1 MVSDKTIKVV
11 GGIATEYDFGLSLL
25 GGLAAYSD
33 AVVPKPSPR
42 SADWDAA
49 ARCYLS
55 AFSAAVSQSGMLGSF
70 APCKAHSEAES
81 WMYHRE
87 L

>member
-1 MVSDKTIKVV
+1 MTLDVAGK
-11 GGIATEYDFGLSLL
+11 GLFLL
-25 GGLAAYSD
+25 GELAAYSD
-33 AVVPKPSPR
+33 AVVPKPSPEVLIGMLLH
-42 SADWDAA
+42 DAIYPVEK
-49 ARCYLS
+49 CL
-55 AFSAAVSQSGMLGSF
+55 SAAVSQSGMLDSF